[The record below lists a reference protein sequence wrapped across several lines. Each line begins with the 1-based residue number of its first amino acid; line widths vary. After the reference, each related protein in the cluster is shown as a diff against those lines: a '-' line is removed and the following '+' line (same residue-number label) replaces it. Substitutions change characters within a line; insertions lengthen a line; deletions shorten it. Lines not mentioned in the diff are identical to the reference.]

1 MPSDS
6 EISDA
11 QATLDTW
18 RECGADRLNPVRF
31 HFIAALARRAAAYS
45 GETRRLLDD
54 KLSTLIQAYGAEVQR
69 AESTARD
76 VHRHDKPDETPRGPL
91 ADLVDYI
98 TSQAS
103 TDGNGIT
110 TSAIP
115 TKRPAY
121 PELWAI
127 DYFRETWSKVSAN
140 QQIRQS
146 QKHVP
151 ENAGPLNSNHLV
163 HRSLLLMGKLSPGY
177 LRHFLSYVDG
187 LSWLEQLNNGGTVAG
202 KERVPAGSA
211 KKTPRSKPR

>member
-1 MPSDS
+1 MLSNSD
-6 EISDA
+6 ISDA

-31 HFIAALARRAAAYS
+31 HFMEALARRSASHS
-45 GETRRLLDD
+45 GDARRLLNE
-54 KLSTLIQAYGAEVQR
+54 KLSTLINAYAAEIQGAES
-69 AESTARD
+69 AANDACSKT
-76 VHRHDKPDETPRGPL
+76 TPTEPVRGPL
-91 ADLVDYI
+91 TELNAYI
-98 TSQAS
+98 ASQAPE
-103 TDGNGIT
+103 GGIAATAT
-110 TSAIP
+110 T
-115 TKRPAY
+115 TERPAY

-151 ENAGPLNSNHLV
+151 DNAGPLNSNHLV

-187 LSWLEQLNNGGTVAG
+187 LSWLEQLNTGAAAPG
-202 KERVPAGSA
+202 KESVRAGSA
-211 KKTPRSKPR
+211 KKTTRSKPR